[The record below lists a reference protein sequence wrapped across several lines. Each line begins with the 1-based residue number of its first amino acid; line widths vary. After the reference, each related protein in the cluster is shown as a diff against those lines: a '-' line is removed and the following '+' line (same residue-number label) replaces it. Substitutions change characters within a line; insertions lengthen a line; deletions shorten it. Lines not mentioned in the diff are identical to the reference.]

1 MRRSDTSVRTRLVVA
16 FTYISVT
23 IIVALTIP
31 LAVTLDRRA
40 RAELERENLVRAGTI
55 AQDVGAENLTPNR
68 RRALRAIVQRAAE
81 QADGRVIVVDA
92 AGRLIGD
99 SQGPATGDIYA
110 TPQRPEIVAALHDT
124 PTSEI
129 RFSQDLGVDIM
140 ATAVPIVDESPSG
153 ATSVAGAV
161 RITRSMDQV
170 NANVR
175 RVTWGVVAIGS
186 GGLAAGLILA
196 FALSGSLARPLRR
209 LADVAHRFG
218 SGDLSVRAGEV
229 RGPREV
235 EELAS
240 SFDQMADH
248 VERTVQVQ
256 REFVANASHQLRTP
270 LTGMKLRLESAL
282 ADTDDEELGTELVAA
297 DAEVDR
303 LSAIVDR
310 LLATASRA
318 ELATAS
324 RAEEEQ
330 ATTVNLGELAERAAE
345 RWQQPAREA
354 RAELVVDGQPGRT
367 LARFADVEQILDNL
381 LDNAL
386 THAPGRI
393 ELTTGT
399 RDGQA
404 IIAVRDHGPGISDD
418 DLPLVTERFY
428 RGSGPRASGSGLG
441 LAIVRELAEHAGGSV
456 TISRPPGG
464 GTLVEVAYPPSERL
478 TEP

>member
-1 MRRSDTSVRTRLVVA
+1 MRRSDTRVRTRLVVA

-55 AQDVGAENLTPNR
+55 AQDVGAENLTPDR

-92 AGRLIGD
+92 AGRLIAD

-110 TPQRPEIVAALHDT
+110 TPQRPEIVAALHDV

-175 RVTWGVVAIGS
+175 RVTRGVVAIGA
-186 GGLAAGLILA
+186 GGLAAGVILA

-209 LADVAHRFG
+209 LADVAQRFG

-240 SFDQMADH
+240 SFDQMADR
-248 VERTVQVQ
+248 VERTMQVQ

-282 ADTDDEELGTELVAA
+282 ADTDDEELRTELVAA

-310 LLATASRA
+310 LLATASP
-318 ELATAS
+318 
-324 RAEEEQ
+324 AEEE
-330 ATTVNLGELAERAAE
+330 ATTVDLGELAELAAE
-345 RWQQPAREA
+345 RWRAPAKEA
-354 RAELVVDGQPGRT
+354 RAELIVDVQPGW
-367 LARFADVEQILDNL
+367 AVAQIADIQQILDNL
-381 LDNAL
+381 LDNAV
-386 THAPGRI
+386 TYAPGRI

-399 RDGQA
+399 RDGRA
-404 IIAVRDHGPGISDD
+404 IIAVRDRGPGISDD

-428 RGSGPRASGSGLG
+428 RGSGPRAPGSGLG
-441 LAIVRELAEHAGGSV
+441 LAIVRELAERAGGAV
-456 TISRPPGG
+456 TVSRPAGG
-464 GTLVEVAYPPSERL
+464 GTLVQVAYPSSVPL
-478 TEP
+478 TGT

>member
-1 MRRSDTSVRTRLVVA
+1 VA
-16 FTYISVT
+16 FAYISVT

-55 AQDVGAENLTPNR
+55 AQDVGSENLTPHR
-68 RRALRAIVQRAAE
+68 RRALGAIVLRAAE

-92 AGRLIGD
+92 QGRLIGD
-99 SQGPATGDIYA
+99 SQGPATGELYA
-110 TPQRPEIVAALHDT
+110 TSLRPEIVAALNDV

-175 RVTWGVVAIGS
+175 RVTWGVVAIGA

-248 VERTVQVQ
+248 VERTVQAQ

-282 ADTDDEELGTELVAA
+282 ADNDDEEL
-297 DAEVDR
+297 
-303 LSAIVDR
+303 
-310 LLATASRA
+310 
-318 ELATAS
+318 
-324 RAEEEQ
+324 
-330 ATTVNLGELAERAAE
+330 
-345 RWQQPAREA
+345 
-354 RAELVVDGQPGRT
+354 RT
-367 LARFADVEQILDNL
+367 DCPRSS
-381 LDNAL
+381 
-386 THAPGRI
+386 
-393 ELTTGT
+393 
-399 RDGQA
+399 
-404 IIAVRDHGPGISDD
+404 ISC
-418 DLPLVTERFY
+418 
-428 RGSGPRASGSGLG
+428 S
-441 LAIVRELAEHAGGSV
+441 
-456 TISRPPGG
+456 
-464 GTLVEVAYPPSERL
+464 
-478 TEP
+478 

>member
-1 MRRSDTSVRTRLVVA
+1 VVA

-55 AQDVGAENLTPNR
+55 AQDVGAENLAPHR
-68 RRALRAIVQRAAE
+68 RRALRTIVQRAAE

-99 SQGPATGDIYA
+99 SQGSATGDIYA
-110 TPQRPEIVAALHDT
+110 TPQRPEIVAALHDV

-153 ATSVAGAV
+153 AASVAGAV

-209 LADVAHRFG
+209 LADVARRFG

-229 RGPREV
+229 RGPKEV

-248 VERTVQVQ
+248 VERTVQTQ

-282 ADTDDEELGTELVAA
+282 ADTDHEELRTELVAA
-297 DAEVDR
+297 DEEVDR

-318 ELATAS
+318 EQEVPTA
-324 RAEEEQ
+324 
-330 ATTVNLGELAERAAE
+330 VDLGELAERAAE
-345 RWQQPAREA
+345 RWRAPAREA
-354 RAELVVDGQPGRT
+354 GTVLVVDPGPGRA

-381 LDNAL
+381 VDNAV
-386 THAPGRI
+386 TYAPGRI

-399 RDGQA
+399 RDGRA

-428 RGSGPRASGSGLG
+428 RGSGPRAPGSGLG
-441 LAIVRELAEHAGGSV
+441 LAIVRELAEHAGGAV
-456 TISRPPGG
+456 TVSRPAGG
-464 GTLVEVAYPPSERL
+464 GTLVEVAYPSSERL
-478 TEP
+478 TGP

>member
-1 MRRSDTSVRTRLVVA
+1 MA

-55 AQDVGAENLTPNR
+55 AQDVGAENLAPHR

-99 SQGPATGDIYA
+99 SQGLATGDIYA
-110 TPQRPEIVAALHDT
+110 TPQRPEIVAALHDV

-129 RFSQDLGVDIM
+129 RFSQDLGVEIM

-175 RVTWGVVAIGS
+175 RVTWGVVAIGA

-196 FALSGSLARPLRR
+196 FALSSSLARPLRR
-209 LADVAHRFG
+209 LADAANRFG

-248 VERTVQVQ
+248 VERTVQTQ

-282 ADTDDEELGTELVAA
+282 ADTDDEELRTELVAA

-318 ELATAS
+318 EEA
-324 RAEEEQ
+324 Q

-345 RWQQPAREA
+345 RWRQPAREA
-354 RAELVVDGQPGRT
+354 RTMLVVDGRPGRA
-367 LARFADVEQILDNL
+367 LARFSDVEQILDNL
-381 LDNAL
+381 LDNAV
-386 THAPGRI
+386 TYAPGRI
-393 ELTTGT
+393 ELTRGT
-399 RDGQA
+399 RDGRA

-428 RGSGPRASGSGLG
+428 R
-441 LAIVRELAEHAGGSV
+441 
-456 TISRPPGG
+456 
-464 GTLVEVAYPPSERL
+464 
-478 TEP
+478 

>member
-68 RRALRAIVQRAAE
+68 RRMLRAIVQRSAE

-110 TPQRPEIVAALHDT
+110 TLQRPEIVAALHDI

-229 RGPREV
+229 RGPKEV

-248 VERTVQVQ
+248 VERTVQTQ

-282 ADTDDEELGTELVAA
+282 ADTDDEELRTDLVAA

-318 ELATAS
+318 E
-324 RAEEEQ
+324 EEQ
-330 ATTVNLGELAERAAE
+330 ATTVDLGELAERAAE

-354 RAELVVDGQPGRT
+354 RSELVVDGRPGRT

-381 LDNAL
+381 LDNAV
-386 THAPGRI
+386 TYAPGRI
-393 ELTTGT
+393 ELSTGS
-399 RDGQA
+399 RDGRA

-428 RGSGPRASGSGLG
+428 RGSGPRAPGSGLG

-456 TISRPPGG
+456 TISRPSGG
-464 GTLVEVAYPPSERL
+464 GTLVEVAYPSSEPL
-478 TEP
+478 TGR

>member
-1 MRRSDTSVRTRLVVA
+1 MRRSDTRVRTRLVVA

-55 AQDVGAENLTPNR
+55 AQDVGAENLTPDR

-92 AGRLIGD
+92 AGRLIAD

-110 TPQRPEIVAALHDT
+110 TPQRPEIVAALHDV

-175 RVTWGVVAIGS
+175 RVTRGVVAIGA
-186 GGLAAGLILA
+186 GGLAAGVILA

-209 LADVAHRFG
+209 LADVAQRFG

-229 RGPREV
+229 RG
-235 EELAS
+235 
-240 SFDQMADH
+240 
-248 VERTVQVQ
+248 
-256 REFVANASHQLRTP
+256 
-270 LTGMKLRLESAL
+270 
-282 ADTDDEELGTELVAA
+282 
-297 DAEVDR
+297 
-303 LSAIVDR
+303 
-310 LLATASRA
+310 ASR
-318 ELATAS
+318 LALRRS
-324 RAEEEQ
+324 
-330 ATTVNLGELAERAAE
+330 
-345 RWQQPAREA
+345 
-354 RAELVVDGQPGRT
+354 
-367 LARFADVEQILDNL
+367 
-381 LDNAL
+381 
-386 THAPGRI
+386 
-393 ELTTGT
+393 
-399 RDGQA
+399 
-404 IIAVRDHGPGISDD
+404 
-418 DLPLVTERFY
+418 
-428 RGSGPRASGSGLG
+428 
-441 LAIVRELAEHAGGSV
+441 
-456 TISRPPGG
+456 
-464 GTLVEVAYPPSERL
+464 
-478 TEP
+478 